1 MAAIRN
7 HAIYRRLAN
16 PPGDAAR
23 QSCYL
28 TGVSGPCVDTGADIY
43 MEGTLVISVAAVR
56 ELAEVA
62 GFDVIDGQ
70 RIEEENAHLVHENAQ
85 LLIDKEELVK
95 QVEELTLAAAT
106 KIVKS
111 RRA

>member
-7 HAIYRRLAN
+7 HAIYRRLDN

-28 TGVSGPCVDTGADIY
+28 TGVAGPCIDTGADIY

-62 GFDVIDGQ
+62 GFSVVDGEKLEQ
-70 RIEEENAHLVHENAQ
+70 ENAHLVHENAE
-85 LLIDKEELVK
+85 LIKRVNELV
-95 QVEELTLAAAT
+95 EDNEAAARVT
-106 KIVKS
+106 ARKS
-111 RRA
+111 RRDVS

>member
-7 HAIYRRLAN
+7 HAIYRRLNN

-28 TGVSGPCVDTGADIY
+28 TGVAGPCIDTGADIY

-56 ELAEVA
+56 EMAEVA
-62 GFDVIDGQ
+62 GFNVVDGEKLEQ
-70 RIEEENAHLVHENAQ
+70 ENAHLVHEVEQ
-85 LLIDKEELVK
+85 LKEKLAELNEELDAVARVSARK
-95 QVEELTLAAAT
+95 V
-106 KIVKS
+106 